1 MALYSITRCEGF
13 MATSSRHVHIEI
25 EAIITSESNNSQLCN
40 ILINI
45 EEQHEPANENQP
57 GQDTKITDSGTQ
69 QALGSDPNQK
79 KSQTDTSSHMSA
91 IIEDLFSLPDDLEI
105 MDNNSTQDSSPDN
118 KKNSEQHSSKD
129 TLSGG
134 GHKPITAK
142 QKTLIQKMAD
152 EQNKNS
158 AEVVNSMF
166 NKSIDDL
173 EGQEADTVIKS
184 MRKNRR

>member
-1 MALYSITRCEGF
+1 

-25 EAIITSESNNSQLCN
+25 EATITVENSSPHPCN
-40 ILINI
+40 IFINL
-45 EEQHEPANENQP
+45 EKQHEQVNESQSS
-57 GQDTKITDSGTQ
+57 QDTKITDSGTQ
-69 QALGSDPNQK
+69 QALTSDLSQK
-79 KSQTDTSSHMSA
+79 NSQTDTSNHRSA
-91 IIEDLFSLPDDLEI
+91 IIEDLLGLPDDLEI
-105 MDNNSTQDSSPDN
+105 TDNNSTQDSSPDN
-118 KKNSEQHSSKD
+118 KKNSEQHSSSSSKD
-129 TLSGG
+129 KLSGG
-134 GHKPITAK
+134 GHKPISVK

-158 AEVVNSMF
+158 AEVVNAMF

>member
-1 MALYSITRCEGF
+1 

-25 EAIITSESNNSQLCN
+25 EATITVENSSPHPCN
-40 ILINI
+40 IFINL
-45 EEQHEPANENQP
+45 EEQPAAGTENRP
-57 GQDTKITDSGTQ
+57 DQDTTITDSGLKQT
-69 QALGSDPNQK
+69 LTSDLSQK
-79 KSQTDTSSHMSA
+79 NRQTDTSSHKSA
-91 IIEDLFSLPDDLEI
+91 IIEDLFGLPDDLEI
-105 MDNNSTQDSSPDN
+105 TENKSMQDSSPDN
-118 KKNSEQHSSKD
+118 KKNSEQHSSSSSKD
-129 TLSGG
+129 KLSGG

-142 QKTLIQKMAD
+142 QKALIQKMAD
-152 EQNKNS
+152 EQSKNC